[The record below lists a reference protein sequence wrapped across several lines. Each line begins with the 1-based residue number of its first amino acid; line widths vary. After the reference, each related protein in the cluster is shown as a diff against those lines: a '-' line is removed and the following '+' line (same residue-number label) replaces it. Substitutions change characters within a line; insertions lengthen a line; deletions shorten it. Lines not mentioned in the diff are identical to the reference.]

1 MLALVSNQNFTLRGH
16 SLRSKIKK
24 LDIFEISKNALILI
38 SQGKIDINQKFN
50 SLEWYL
56 SQLSFAVD
64 FNKKFQSKHK
74 LPMTEKSKSRKTSR
88 IFTEKFSDCRI
99 SKTMK
104 NTESKTFFALQICHR
119 YNDANKVSELYH
131 SQFQSYQQ

>member
-24 LDIFEISKNALILI
+24 LDIFEISKNTLILI
-38 SQGKIDINQKFN
+38 SQVKVDINQKFN

-64 FNKKFQSKHK
+64 FNKKIQSKHK